1 MKVSTV
7 RIPKKSSGFFYLPGR
22 GFRLALLLGLFFLA
36 VSVLPAAARQ
46 ATVAVFP
53 LENLALGPNTPNF
66 EVTRYLQKQI
76 SSMGYDVVLESDVI
90 SFMGSEQIRWLG
102 HLDTARLGLAEKKL
116 GADLVLLGTIT
127 QRISTVSPTFG
138 LTLSLVRTKDA
149 KTLWANTGG
158 VSLANMQRLL
168 GLNQPASIA
177 ELWPV
182 LVQQV
187 LASWPSDLDARLQQG
202 LIYDFAKGEMPP
214 LLQVK
219 KLSLSPRFVQ
229 PGEQVKCSVLLA
241 DNSASAMLPQI
252 FIKVGNRIHL
262 AQQSTDSLFYEASWT
277 GSEIEKG
284 IFREVGN
291 EALRLAATDLRP
303 QFFEGVW
310 MGALDDAI
318 YPVSLILRW
327 PDGRQQ
333 IAFVGNYTVDSTVPE
348 IMLRIPGRKV
358 NDLVTFKDRIEIYP
372 TVKNREPFSRWKISV
387 EDEKGQGVMGDEGDG
402 DLPRKFFWKGNG
414 FDGYPVE
421 EGKYQLKLTGWDRAN
436 NSVQVSE
443 YVTYKPSKPELSLDV
458 SRVSNGLE
466 ITLDTQKKEIDIPL
480 MYWIMEVWNEE
491 GELLKSASGGLVPAS
506 FIIPLDLDEVNRVK
520 INGHISLKD
529 QIGNRVK
536 MNISDLYLLALR
548 KSQSPDEETTEAPE
562 EEDDSWAWL
571 SEN

>member
-7 RIPKKSSGFFYLPGR
+7 RIPKKSSGFFYAPGWV
-22 GFRLALLLGLFFLA
+22 FRLALLLGLFLGAF
-36 VSVLPAAARQ
+36 SVLPAAARQ

-66 EVTRYLQKQI
+66 EVTRYLREQI
-76 SSMGYDVVLESDVI
+76 SSMGYDVVLESDIV
-90 SFMGSEQIRWLG
+90 SFMGAERIRWLG
-102 HLDTARLGLAEKKL
+102 YLDTARLGRAQKKL
-116 GADLVLLGTIT
+116 GADLVLLGTIS

-149 KTLWANTGG
+149 KTIWANTGG
-158 VSLANMQRLL
+158 VSLANMQRFL
-168 GLNQPASIA
+168 GLNQPVSIA

-187 LASWPSDLDARLQQG
+187 LSTWPSNIDARLQQS
-202 LIYDFAKGEMPP
+202 LIFDGAQGELPP
-214 LLQVK
+214 MLQVK
-219 KLSLSPRFVQ
+219 KLTLGPRFVQ

-241 DNSASAMLPQI
+241 DSSASAMLPQI

-327 PDGRQQ
+327 PDGKQQ
-333 IAFVGNYTVDSTVPE
+333 IAFVGNYTVDSTVPD
-348 IMLRIPGRKV
+348 IMLRIPGHKV
-358 NDLVTFKDRIEIYP
+358 NDLVIFKDRIDIYP

-387 EDEKGQGVMGDEGDG
+387 EDEKGHGVMGDEGDG

-414 FDGYPVE
+414 YDGYPVE
-421 EGKYQLKLTGWDRAN
+421 EGKYRLRLTGWDRAN
-436 NSVQVSE
+436 NSVEVSE

-466 ITLDTQKKEIDIPL
+466 VTLDTQKKEIDIPL
-480 MYWIMEVWNEE
+480 MYWIMEVWSEK
-491 GELLKSASGGLVPAS
+491 GELLKSASGGFVPAS
-506 FIIPLDLDEVNRVK
+506 FVIPLDFDEADRVK

-529 QIGNRVK
+529 EIGNRVK

>member
-1 MKVSTV
+1 
-7 RIPKKSSGFFYLPGR
+7 
-22 GFRLALLLGLFFLA
+22 
-36 VSVLPAAARQ
+36 
-46 ATVAVFP
+46 
-53 LENLALGPNTPNF
+53 
-66 EVTRYLQKQI
+66 
-76 SSMGYDVVLESDVI
+76 
-90 SFMGSEQIRWLG
+90 
-102 HLDTARLGLAEKKL
+102 
-116 GADLVLLGTIT
+116 
-127 QRISTVSPTFG
+127 
-138 LTLSLVRTKDA
+138 
-149 KTLWANTGG
+149 
-158 VSLANMQRLL
+158 MQRLL